1 MNLFTTTGADET
13 SQLNGYHLIFSPYG
27 KITAQK
33 NGEIAI
39 GNWSEDEIEKKIAIS
54 FNTQDPVL
62 EKLNNNWDIS
72 TATNTSIQLKDTENS
87 SAGRLQITSL

>member
-13 SQLNGYHLIFSPYG
+13 SQLNGYNLTFSPSG

-33 NGEIAI
+33 NGEVTT
-39 GNWSEDEIEKKIAIS
+39 GNWSEDEIEKKIAIN
-54 FNTQDPVL
+54 FDTQDPVL
-62 EKLNNNWDIS
+62 EKLNSYWDIS
-72 TATNTSIQLKDTENS
+72 TANNTSIQLKDTENS